1 MDRNKRVFNNRR
13 MPGALLDE
21 EMNEYSD
28 DHQLARQIKEE
39 RMRMLKEGM
48 GVDMGDDDDQE
59 MDPVDY
65 EDIKGKLSIWLRK
78 GEIIKWIKKMFTNFI
93 RSYKDE

>member
-1 MDRNKRVFNNRR
+1 
-13 MPGALLDE
+13 
-21 EMNEYSD
+21 
-28 DHQLARQIKEE
+28 
-39 RMRMLKEGM
+39 MRMLKEGM

-78 GEIIKWIKKMFTNFI
+78 GEIIRWIKKMFTNFI